1 MAELKIL
8 VFVETAK
15 RLLLSQYKKPNFNSL
30 MNIISVIFDDI
41 QTTNFELRDKFWLED
56 ATGEQLEFI
65 GRLWGEERAGRN
77 NDDYRAAIYKAIER
91 TSSGTISEIKN
102 SLLGSFGGTFAN
114 YFPLYPAAYIMETD
128 AVITQLEL
136 EAISPSGVGVFFY
149 NPDEEG
155 NEWFAAHDELFGG
168 DRTWHVTHSYD
179 PFKKHIPGDVN
190 FFGNHDSETYIFHN
204 GNDIALHS

>member
-1 MAELKIL
+1 MAELQIL
-8 VFVETAK
+8 VFEETAK
-15 RLLLSQYKKPNFNSL
+15 KLILSQYKKPNFTSL
-30 MNIISVIFDDI
+30 MKIISIIFDDI

-65 GRLWGEERAGRN
+65 GRLWGEERTGRN
-77 NDDYRAAIYKAIER
+77 NEDYRVAIYKAIER
-91 TSSGTISEIKN
+91 TSSGTIPEIKN
-102 SLLGSFGGTFAN
+102 SLLGTFGGTFAN

-128 AVITQLEL
+128 AVVTQEQL

-168 DRTWHVTHSYD
+168 DRVWFTDHTHN

-190 FFGNHDSETYIFHN
+190 FFENHDNETYIFHN
-204 GNDIALHS
+204 GDEIALHS